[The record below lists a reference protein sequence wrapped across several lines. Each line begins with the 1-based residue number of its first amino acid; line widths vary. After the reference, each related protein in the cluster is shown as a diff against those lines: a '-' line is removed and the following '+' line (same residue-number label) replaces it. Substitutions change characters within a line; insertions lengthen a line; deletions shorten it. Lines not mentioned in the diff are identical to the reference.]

1 MKKIAPYT
9 IAILLFLCLADMPYG
24 YYQFV
29 RLATTIYFVAAAVDE
44 FQTNR
49 NQIALVFL
57 GLAILFQPLAKIA
70 LGRELWNILDVI
82 VGIGLIWY
90 YKMKE

>member
-1 MKKIAPYT
+1 
-9 IAILLFLCLADMPYG
+9 MPYG

-29 RLATTIYFVAAAVDE
+29 RLAAAIFFVVTAMDE

-49 NQIALVFL
+49 NQIGLVFL
-57 GLAILFQPLAKIA
+57 GLAILFQPLMKIA

-82 VGIGLIWY
+82 IGIGLIWY
-90 YKMKE
+90 YKMKQ